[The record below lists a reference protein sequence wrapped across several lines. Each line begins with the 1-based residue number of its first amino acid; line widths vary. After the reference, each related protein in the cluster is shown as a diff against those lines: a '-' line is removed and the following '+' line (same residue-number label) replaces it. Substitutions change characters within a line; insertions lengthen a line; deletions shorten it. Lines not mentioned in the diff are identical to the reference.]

1 MEVKTKCKVIDYIT
15 PKEVCGVIGI
25 SPTST
30 PLITRWINQ
39 GKIKDVLIFGKSK
52 AIPVSWVKS
61 ECNERSIHWEGVKLE
76 DGEVGVSLKDYEP
89 VNKIEQKYQVSHLA
103 IRIARGQINNDYVVQ
118 FGRNWGIEK
127 EYVKTIF
134 E

>member
-1 MEVKTKCKVIDYIT
+1 MEAKIKNIVVDYVT
-15 PKEVCGVIGI
+15 PQQACTIIGI
-25 SPTST
+25 SASST
-30 PLITRWINQ
+30 PLISRWMNQ

-52 AIPVSWVKS
+52 GIPVSWVKS
-61 ECNERSIHWEGVKLE
+61 ECNERGINWEGIKLE

-103 IRIARGQINNDYVVQ
+103 IKITRGQINSDYVVQ

-127 EYVKTIF
+127 NYLKTIF

>member
-1 MEVKTKCKVIDYIT
+1 MKLRNKVIDYVT
-15 PKEVCGVIGI
+15 PTEACKIIGI
-25 SPTST
+25 SEKST

-39 GKIKDVLIFGKSK
+39 GKIKDVITFGKSK
-52 AIPVSWVKS
+52 GIPINWVKS
-61 ECNERSIHWEGVKLE
+61 ECNERGINWEGIKLE

-103 IRIARGQINNDYVVQ
+103 IRITRGQINSDYAVQ

-127 EYVKTIF
+127 EYMKTIF